1 LCEPIISGSNSSEI
15 LDPAKHSLD
24 GVSVAVQI
32 RREAILPAPVAF
44 WWNIGR
50 GTLVFDFSPDSISI
64 IAFITMQDYRGSELI
79 EQNVRCGAVGNL
91 AAGQQEPDGTAEAV
105 SQSMD
110 FGGASATRATDCLL
124 ALPPFPP
131 DAQRCA
137 FTAEE
142 SISTSAGGPPA
153 AAKAW
158 KMSIQTPLA
167 DQRTKRL
174 YSVLRGP

>member
-1 LCEPIISGSNSSEI
+1 LFQTVVSCSNSSEI
-15 LDPAKHSLD
+15 LNPVKHSLN

-32 RREAILPAPVAF
+32 RRETILPEPVAL
-44 WWNIGR
+44 WRNIGR
-50 GTLVFDFSPDSISI
+50 GALIFDLSPDSISI
-64 IAFITMQDYRGSELI
+64 IAFITMQERCVIELI
-79 EQNVRCGAVGNL
+79 KQNVRCGAVGNV
-91 AAGQQEPDGTAEAV
+91 AAGQQKPDRTTETV
-105 SQSMD
+105 SQGMD
-110 FGGASATRATDCLL
+110 FGGASTTRTTDRLIL
-124 ALPPFPP
+124 LPPFPP

-142 SISTSAGGPPA
+142 SISTSAGGPPV

-158 KMSIQTPLA
+158 KISTHTPLA

>member
-1 LCEPIISGSNSSEI
+1 LCKPIISGSNSSKI
-15 LDPAKHSLD
+15 LDPVKHSLD
-24 GVSVAVQI
+24 SISVAVQI
-32 RREAILPAPVAF
+32 RRETVLPAPVAL
-44 WWNIGR
+44 WRNIGR
-50 GTLVFDFSPDSISI
+50 GAFVLDLSPDSISI
-64 IAFITMQDYRGSELI
+64 VAFITMQKRCFVELI
-79 EQNVRCGAVGNL
+79 EQNVGCGAVGNM
-91 AAGQQEPDGTAEAV
+91 AAGQQKPDGTAETV
-105 SQSMD
+105 GQGMD
-110 FGGASATRATDCLL
+110 FGGASTTRATDRLIF
-124 ALPPFPP
+124 LPPFPP

-158 KMSIQTPLA
+158 KISIQTPLA